1 MQTIWLMRHADRL
14 DFIQPEWFETALYPY
29 DPPLAPSGLDLA
41 IALAQDLS
49 WSSIEQIL
57 TSPFLRT
64 IQTAAPLA
72 RRLQLPIQ
80 LEWGLCEWLCQD
92 WTLAFPAT
100 TPIDELMRDYP
111 NIDRNYQSLV
121 LPCYPETSE
130 ALDARIHI
138 IAHKLVQSN
147 FKNILAIAHKGSV
160 LGIAAALTGDANWRT
175 HDLPCGGMI
184 KLVLVDS
191 GQWTVECKLSTP
203 LLNIVDR
210 HTMPQG

>member
-1 MQTIWLMRHADRL
+1 MRTVWLMRHADRL

-29 DPPLAPSGLDLA
+29 DPPLAPIGLDWA
-41 IALAQDLS
+41 ISLAQDSSL
-49 WSSIEQIL
+49 SSIEQIF

-72 RRLQLPIQ
+72 RMLQLPIR

-92 WTLAFPAT
+92 WTPAFPAT

-121 LPCYPETSE
+121 LPCYPETRE
-130 ALDARIHI
+130 ALDARTVS

-147 FKNILAIAHKGSV
+147 VKNILAIAHKGSV
-160 LGIAAALTGDANWRT
+160 LGIAAALTGDDRWRT
-175 HDLPCGGMI
+175 HDLPCGGRI
-184 KLVLVDS
+184 KLVLGDD
-191 GQWTVECKLSTP
+191 GWLVEG
-203 LLNIVDR
+203 IGDR
-210 HTMPQG
+210 E